1 MPIVVEKLSHTYMH
15 KSALAVSAIN
25 DVSIVINEG
34 EFCVSWAIRG
44 LGKARLYSI
53 LTGFCFQ
60 HREA

>member
-44 LGKARLYSI
+44 LGKHVYTAS
-53 LTGFCFQ
+53 
-60 HREA
+60 